1 MIPKFV
7 RQLEDVTVLEHTSA
21 TFECETND
29 AEIPLIW
36 YMDGKKLIS
45 GDKFKFF
52 KDGKIHRLD
61 IQDCLKDEEGKVQ
74 ALIGT
79 VQTSAFLNVLGVFS
93 YVFCP
98 FEFING

>member
-1 MIPKFV
+1 M

-29 AEIPLIW
+29 AEVPLTW

-52 KDGKIHRLD
+52 KDGKVHTLVM
-61 IQDCLKDEEGKVQ
+61 QDCLKKEEGKAQ

-79 VQTSAFLNVLGVFS
+79 VQTSAFLNVLGLFL
-93 YVFCP
+93 F
-98 FEFING
+98 